1 MRSRLIHTILFFI
14 LFQFVLT
21 GCLNRVQIDYV
32 AVIDGEKI
40 SVPEFKMYLYDAKIY
55 YESVGGEDI
64 WDTDF
69 EGKTAEE
76 AAKEMALNSIAHVKI
91 SAKQA
96 KKMNIS
102 LNEEEKAIA
111 LVDAVKFLKNLDE
124 DTLKYSNIDEQQ
136 MTKIMEEK
144 ALYNKV
150 YNETTKDFELS
161 EKDFE
166 FSYQNYINSNKILL
180 SDLDVK
186 YDIQYIYLST
196 YTSEDGTLK
205 VLSDEKK
212 AEVLEKANYVLNKA
226 KAGEDFTEL
235 VKQYSNDTKSV
246 EENGRE
252 IISKGRYRAE
262 LENATA
268 SLKENEVSDIIT
280 LDAGYYIIKLNDII
294 QPDDQSIK
302 EEYRQKYIASKKE
315 QIFEQEY
322 ESWESNSNKTEK
334 NIEVWDNIKIFV
346 KDIK

>member
-1 MRSRLIHTILFFI
+1 MKSRLIHTILFFI
-14 LFQFVLT
+14 FFLFAIT
-21 GCLNRVQIDYV
+21 GCLNKVQVDYV
-32 AVIDGEKI
+32 AIIGGEKV

-91 SAKQA
+91 SAQQA
-96 KKMNIS
+96 KKMNVS

-111 LVDAVKFLKNLDE
+111 LVDAAKFLKNLDE
-124 DTLKYSNIDEQQ
+124 DTLKYSNINEQQ

-166 FSYQNYINSNKILL
+166 STYQHYVNSNKNVLL
-180 SDLDVK
+180 DFDIK

-196 YTSEDGTLK
+196 YTSEDGNLK

-226 KAGEDFTEL
+226 KSGEDFTEL
-235 VKQYSNDTKSV
+235 VKQYSNDAKSV

-252 IISKGRYRAE
+252 IISKGRYRTE
-262 LENATA
+262 LENATML
-268 SLKENEVSDIIT
+268 LKENEVSDLIT
-280 LDAGYYIIKLNDII
+280 LDSGYYIIKLNDII
-294 QPDDQSIK
+294 QPDEQSIK

-322 ESWESNSNKTEK
+322 ESWESSSGKIEK
-334 NIEVWDNIKIFV
+334 NIEIWDGIQIF
-346 KDIK
+346 IS